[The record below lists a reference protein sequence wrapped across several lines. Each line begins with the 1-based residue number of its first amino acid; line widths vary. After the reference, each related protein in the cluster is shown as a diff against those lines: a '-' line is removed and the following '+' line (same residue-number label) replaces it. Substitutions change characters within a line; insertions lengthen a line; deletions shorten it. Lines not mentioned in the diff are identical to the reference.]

1 MIIRHHDRTMA
12 QIVGS
17 LLDTGD
23 FDLVHVDQIKMGQYV
38 ERVNDLP
45 KLIDKHNAYAHVV
58 RGVAETERSLPRRL
72 AARLDWPKLARYEGW
87 LCRQFDRVVAVTEED
102 RAVLQEWAGQPL
114 DITVIPIAANPRD
127 RKPVPRRPDAKNI
140 LSVGSMF
147 YPPNVDGTLWF
158 VEAVYPRI
166 KLGLPDAHLCLVG
179 NRPAPDI
186 RRLAQKDPG
195 IEVTGYVP
203 DLQPY
208 LERSAVLI
216 APLRFGS
223 GMRVKILDAL
233 TWGMPIVSTSLGCQ
247 GIAATSGENILI
259 ADEADDFADKVV
271 QVIRNRELAD
281 HLATNGRRL
290 IEEQYDWQTVYQ
302 KLDEV
307 YAGLLENTAK

>member
-1 MIIRHHDRTMA
+1 
-12 QIVGS
+12 
-17 LLDTGD
+17 
-23 FDLVHVDQIKMGQYV
+23 
-38 ERVNDLP
+38 
-45 KLIDKHNAYAHVV
+45 
-58 RGVAETERSLPRRL
+58 
-72 AARLDWPKLARYEGW
+72 
-87 LCRQFDRVVAVTEED
+87 
-102 RAVLQEWAGQPL
+102 VLQEWAGQPL